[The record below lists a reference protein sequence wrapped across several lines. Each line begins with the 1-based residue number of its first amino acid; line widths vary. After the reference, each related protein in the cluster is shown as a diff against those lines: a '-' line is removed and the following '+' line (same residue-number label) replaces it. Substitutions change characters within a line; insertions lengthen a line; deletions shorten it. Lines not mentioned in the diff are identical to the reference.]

1 MVDEPLHVA
10 SRRRVSGAGA
20 MLAVACVVCV
30 GPLSRATRVSAVVCP
45 RFCAQVGQSAREG
58 RSPLSGV
65 SWAWGVTY
73 RGVGACN
80 LLRTVLYIVHSRPD
94 APRVAARLAVLAG
107 ATFHI
112 GSRTL
117 ASLGDPFA
125 FEPEFRASRL
135 SRVSRGGEGR
145 RTTDD
150 ADVEMDLES
159 THHVDATHRSA
170 E

>member
-65 SWAWGVTY
+65 SWAWRVTY

-80 LLRTVLYIVHSRPD
+80 LLRTTSTVLYIVHSRPD

-107 ATFHI
+107 ATYHI
-112 GSRTL
+112 GAVGL
-117 ASLGDPFA
+117 AAVGVVF
-125 FEPEFRASRL
+125 
-135 SRVSRGGEGR
+135 G
-145 RTTDD
+145 
-150 ADVEMDLES
+150 
-159 THHVDATHRSA
+159 
-170 E
+170 

>member
-73 RGVGACN
+73 RGVGACT
-80 LLRTVLYIVHSRPD
+80 LLRTVSYIVHSRPD

-112 GSRTL
+112 GCHAGARDFKKPG
-117 ASLGDPFA
+117 APNFKESLWVPSDAREAQRINDKSVTSPRQGK
-125 FEPEFRASRL
+125 
-135 SRVSRGGEGR
+135 VSQ
-145 RTTDD
+145 
-150 ADVEMDLES
+150 ACNL
-159 THHVDATHRSA
+159 
-170 E
+170 

>member
-73 RGVGACN
+73 RGVGACT
-80 LLRTVLYIVHSRPD
+80 LLRTVSYIVHSRPD

-112 GSRTL
+112 GQLRTCSNM
-117 ASLGDPFA
+117 ASYSIYTIYD
-125 FEPEFRASRL
+125 S
-135 SRVSRGGEGR
+135 
-145 RTTDD
+145 
-150 ADVEMDLES
+150 
-159 THHVDATHRSA
+159 
-170 E
+170 

>member
-1 MVDEPLHVA
+1 MVDETLHVA

-73 RGVGACN
+73 RGVGARN
-80 LLRTVLYIVHSRPD
+80 LLRTVLYTSSTVAPTPLASR
-94 APRVAARLAVLAG
+94 ARLKAFTG
-107 ATFHI
+107 AKCDI
-112 GSRTL
+112 G
-117 ASLGDPFA
+117 
-125 FEPEFRASRL
+125 L
-135 SRVSRGGEGR
+135 SV
-145 RTTDD
+145 T
-150 ADVEMDLES
+150 
-159 THHVDATHRSA
+159 
-170 E
+170 

>member
-58 RSPLSGV
+58 RWPLSGV

-107 ATFHI
+107 ATYHI
-112 GSRTL
+112 G
-117 ASLGDPFA
+117 APGKK
-125 FEPEFRASRL
+125 
-135 SRVSRGGEGR
+135 G
-145 RTTDD
+145 
-150 ADVEMDLES
+150 
-159 THHVDATHRSA
+159 
-170 E
+170 

>member
-73 RGVGACN
+73 RGVGACT
-80 LLRTVLYIVHSRPD
+80 LLRTVSYIVHSRPD

-112 GSRTL
+112 GHQL
-117 ASLGDPFA
+117 D
-125 FEPEFRASRL
+125 RASSFL
-135 SRVSRGGEGR
+135 FS
-145 RTTDD
+145 
-150 ADVEMDLES
+150 DLLCQRQHGAPNS
-159 THHVDATHRSA
+159 VDNK
-170 E
+170 

>member
-20 MLAVACVVCV
+20 MLAVAQGVRLV
-30 GPLSRATRVSAVVCP
+30 PLVDVPRVSALVCP
-45 RFCAQVGQSAREG
+45 RLCAQVGQSAREG

-65 SWAWGVTY
+65 SWAWRVTY

-112 GSRTL
+112 G
-117 ASLGDPFA
+117 P
-125 FEPEFRASRL
+125 
-135 SRVSRGGEGR
+135 
-145 RTTDD
+145 
-150 ADVEMDLES
+150 
-159 THHVDATHRSA
+159 
-170 E
+170 